1 MSSCPPQSSIASLST
16 ASSQGSARSE
26 RLEESSASITSATI
40 DKSSSTRKIIHV
52 DADCFFAAIEMRDDP
67 TLRNRP
73 MAVGGDPGRRG
84 VISTCNYQARAF
96 GVHSAMASI
105 NAKRLCPELII
116 VPHSTGKYR
125 EASQVMRDIFFDYTD
140 LVEPLSLDE
149 AFLDVSDCSK
159 HRGSATLIAE
169 EIRQRIEA
177 ALSITVSAGVG
188 PNKFIA
194 KVASDWQKPNG
205 LTVVT
210 PAQVDDFTAQLPIKK
225 VFGVGK
231 VTAEKMHRVGVKT
244 CGDLRRYSIFE
255 LSELFGSFGPRLHS
269 LCRGDDERQV
279 KPSRRRKSLSV
290 EHTYESDL
298 PSLEVCLG
306 QLPDLFL
313 QLKARLKK
321 VDDDYRVVKAFAKI
335 KFDDFSS
342 TTVERAGTQAHLND
356 YQSLME
362 EAFDRGQRP
371 VRLLGIGVRF
381 VDLNEDEDFVQ
392 LDIFKDLKKLYPT
405 GDESRDAF
413 IGPRLL

>member
-1 MSSCPPQSSIASLST
+1 MPPCDSSNST
-16 ASSQGSARSE
+16 AVAEQREAVP
-26 RLEESSASITSATI
+26 A
-40 DKSSSTRKIIHV
+40 RKIIHV

-67 TLRNRP
+67 NLRNRP

-84 VISTCNYQARAF
+84 VISTCNYEAREF
-96 GVHSAMASI
+96 GIHSAMASI

-125 EASQVMRDIFFDYTD
+125 EASQVMRDIFFDYTE

-149 AFLDVSDCSK
+149 AFLDVSECTK
-159 HRGSATLIAE
+159 HQGSATLIAQ
-169 EIRQRIEA
+169 EIRQRIET
-177 ALSITVSAGVG
+177 ALAITVSAGVG

-194 KVASDWQKPNG
+194 KVASDWQKPDG

-210 PAQVDDFTAQLPIKK
+210 PAQVDAFTAQLPIKK

-269 LCRGDDERQV
+269 LCRGLDERQV

-290 EHTYESDL
+290 EHTYERDL
-298 PSLEVCLG
+298 PSLTACLG
-306 QLPDLFL
+306 QLPELFL
-313 QLKARLKK
+313 QLKGRLKK
-321 VDDDYRVVKAFAKI
+321 VEEDYRVVKAFAKI

-342 TTVERAGTQAHLND
+342 TTVERAGTKAKLED

-371 VRLLGIGVRF
+371 VRLLGVGVRF

-405 GDESRDAF
+405 GDESDEAF
-413 IGPRLL
+413 TGPRLL

>member
-1 MSSCPPQSSIASLST
+1 MSSSNSEKPIEDLAADKVVPP
-16 ASSQGSARSE
+16 
-26 RLEESSASITSATI
+26 
-40 DKSSSTRKIIHV
+40 RKIIHV

-67 TLRNRP
+67 KLRDRP

-84 VISTCNYQARAF
+84 VISTCNYEAREF
-96 GVHSAMASI
+96 GIHSAMASI
-105 NAKRLCPELII
+105 TAKRLCPELII

-159 HRGSATLIAE
+159 HQGSATLIAQ
-169 EIRQRIEA
+169 EIRQRIES

-194 KVASDWQKPNG
+194 KVASDWQKPDG

-210 PAQVDDFTAQLPIKK
+210 PAQVDSFTAQLPIKK

-231 VTAEKMHRVGVKT
+231 VTAEKMYRVGVKT

-269 LCRGDDERQV
+269 LCRGQDERQV

-290 EHTYESDL
+290 EHTYERDL
-298 PSLEVCLG
+298 PSLATCLA
-306 QLPDLFL
+306 QLPELFS
-313 QLKARLKK
+313 QLKGRLKK
-321 VDDDYRVVKAFAKI
+321 VEEDYRVVKAFAKI

-342 TTVERAGTQAHLND
+342 TTVERVGTQARLDD

-362 EAFDRGQRP
+362 EAFERGQRP

-405 GDESRDAF
+405 GDEGDEAF
-413 IGPRLL
+413 TGPRLL

>member
-1 MSSCPPQSSIASLST
+1 MSSLSSDNSVVEVMQPPHP
-16 ASSQGSARSE
+16 
-26 RLEESSASITSATI
+26 
-40 DKSSSTRKIIHV
+40 STRKIIHV

-67 TLRNRP
+67 NLRDRP

-84 VISTCNYQARAF
+84 VISTCNYEAREF

-149 AFLDVSDCSK
+149 AFLDVSECAK
-159 HRGSATLIAE
+159 HHGSATLIAQ
-169 EIRQRIEA
+169 EIRQRVEA

-194 KVASDWQKPNG
+194 KVASDWQKPDG

-210 PAQVDDFTAQLPIKK
+210 PSNVDTFTAQLPIKK

-231 VTAEKMHRVGVKT
+231 VTAEKMNRVGVKT

-255 LSELFGSFGPRLHS
+255 LSELFGSFGPRLYT
-269 LCRGDDERQV
+269 LCRGEDDRQV

-290 EHTYESDL
+290 EHTYERDL
-298 PSLEVCLG
+298 PSLESCLS
-306 QLPDLFL
+306 QLPDLFS
-313 QLKARLKK
+313 QLKGRLKK
-321 VDDDYRVVKAFAKI
+321 VDEDYRVVKAFAKI

-342 TTVERAGTQAHLND
+342 TTVERVDTQARLED

-362 EAFDRGQRP
+362 EAFERGQRP
-371 VRLLGIGVRF
+371 VRLLGVGVRF

-405 GDESRDAF
+405 GDEGDEAF